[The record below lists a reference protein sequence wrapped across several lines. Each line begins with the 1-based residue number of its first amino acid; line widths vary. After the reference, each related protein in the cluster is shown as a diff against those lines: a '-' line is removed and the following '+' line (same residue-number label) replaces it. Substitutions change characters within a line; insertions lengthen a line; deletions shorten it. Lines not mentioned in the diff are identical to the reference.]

1 MRAFNVFSVFL
12 SVFVYM
18 LSRNKVFPEKL
29 MALITK
35 KKIFFLFTL
44 FFFNKTRSS
53 HKDASIESHKL
64 LLPQPA
70 IEKKMSSDNGTKELV
85 LNLEQENRQSL

>member
-35 KKIFFLFTL
+35 KKIFFIYS

-70 IEKKMSSDNGTKELV
+70 IEKMSSDNGTRELV